1 MGCSPPLLPLP
12 ILALPPRPH
21 LLAGAGAADDHAG
34 AAAGQL
40 RQLLGH
46 GLVGCGGER
55 AGRGGGGGGR
65 LQSVQGTDLEKGP
78 PLIMKSEQLLEPPLS
93 LPSPALTQDEGE
105 GGAVHCQ
112 LAYRQ
117 HVAVRVRLLPKIRE
131 TCEPDAT
138 IAESE

>member
-1 MGCSPPLLPLP
+1 M
-12 ILALPPRPH
+12 
-21 LLAGAGAADDHAG
+21 
-34 AAAGQL
+34 
-40 RQLLGH
+40 
-46 GLVGCGGER
+46 ER
-55 AGRGGGGGGR
+55 
-65 LQSVQGTDLEKGP
+65 
-78 PLIMKSEQLLEPPLS
+78 EQLLEAPPSPFL
-93 LPSPALTQDEGE
+93 LPALTQDEGE